1 MIWTAN
7 DIITATNGKCENTD
21 WQTEFFCIDSRK
33 VKTGDVFIALKTDN
47 ADGHDYVQMA
57 KDNGAV
63 AVIVEKNID
72 IDIPQVVVKDTLTA
86 LTDIGIFARNKLTGT
101 VIGITGS
108 VGKTSVKDMLKNS
121 LDKYGKTSATLG
133 NLNNHLGVPLTLAHT
148 PIDSEFIIIE
158 MGMSA
163 LLEIDGLT
171 KIANPHIALV
181 VSVENNHLEFFD
193 HAGQIALAKAE
204 IFNGLDENGI
214 AIYNNSTNFTDVLK
228 YQAEQ
233 NTENI
238 ITYGGEDIKDIKIDN
253 QSQSVSVKVNHKDID
268 LTINGLGNH
277 RILNTLAVLNT
288 ISALKLD
295 LSKALTAI
303 KNTSP
308 SAGRGKIETIGK
320 IDLFDEVYNASPASM
335 KSALQVLGLS
345 QTSGRRIAVL
355 GDMLELGEDS
365 IKLHTD
371 LLKSITDN
379 NVDLVFACGE
389 NMKHLFD
396 ILPDNIKGA
405 YENNS
410 SMLSTKVIESLKDN
424 DTVLVKG
431 SNSLNMKL
439 IIDKIKEQG

>member
-7 DIITATNGKCENTD
+7 DIISATNGSCENTD
-21 WQTEFFCIDSRK
+21 WQSEVFCIDSRL
-33 VKTGDVFIALKTDN
+33 VKSGDVFIALKTDN
-47 ADGHDYVQMA
+47 AEGHDYVQMA

-63 AVIVEKNID
+63 AVIVQKQID
-72 IDIPQVVVKDTLTA
+72 IDIPQIIVKDTLIA

-108 VGKTSVKDMLKNS
+108 VGKTSVKDMLENTLS
-121 LDKYGKTSATLG
+121 EYGKTSATIG

-148 PIDSEFIIIE
+148 PADSKYIIIE

-163 LLEIDGLT
+163 LLEIDALS
-171 KIANPHIALV
+171 KIAKPDIALV
-181 VSVENNHLEFFD
+181 ISVENNHLEFFD

-204 IFNGLDENGI
+204 IFNGLSQDGI

-253 QSQSVSVKVNHKDID
+253 QTQSASVKVNHKDID
-268 LTINGLGNH
+268 VTINGLGNH

-295 LSKALTAI
+295 LSKAVNAI
-303 KNTSP
+303 KDTQP
-308 SAGRGKIETIGK
+308 TAGRGKIETIGK
-320 IDLFDEVYNASPASM
+320 IHLFDETYNASPASM

-345 QTSGRRIAVL
+345 QSSGRRIAIL
-355 GDMLELGEDS
+355 GDMLELGNES
-365 IKLHTD
+365 EKLHTE
-371 LLKSITDN
+371 LLESIIQNKID
-379 NVDLVFACGE
+379 VVFACGKY
-389 NMKHLFD
+389 MKHLFD
-396 ILPDNIKGA
+396 VLPDNIKGG

-410 SMLSTKVIESLKDN
+410 SMLSPKVIESLKQN

-439 IIDKIKEQG
+439 IINKIKELD